1 MSLITIQSQRNDA
14 GDGLE
19 HGYIQNHFT
28 QPIIINPGDTISLV
42 NLTMTKVSG
51 IEISGSND
59 TLIWRFGNGLTAGAG
74 ATAIPPFQQHIV
86 KLSHGTYTVDQLVAE
101 LQVKLQES
109 VKIGCFAPQGQTG
122 KGFIVDYNTATTT
135 LSITMD
141 LSVVPAAPNSP
152 FGDAQIIPYINGLE
166 ENTVNQTIVPSVTY
180 LIDDGT
186 GNPIPPTVELLG
198 HGIESTE
205 SGNMG
210 GQFAF
215 NQNSFFD
222 SGIANAL
229 VTSETGIFCNGG
241 TTNLICQSNRGQRRV
256 DATKTVASGD
266 TAWGIQDEG
275 GAANNNK
282 ELVCIA
288 EVSGG
293 GGVLFPPY
301 DWLGN
306 GNDNNVTI
314 AAPTAAPLALGWD
327 YVLTFA
333 DPVRKFPAGHA
344 DNSTTNTVF
353 LYFTRE
359 YADGSYSKT
368 GDAGR
373 NDGVYRMGS
382 DGTADASLL
391 GSWDMPYNAWVM
403 VKDTEDS
410 EQKTGFL
417 VGLVDTGYNADVT
430 GEASGFF
437 GRSSNSQYVDGFQS
451 GSMNLPHLLKRT
463 QVDGAYPPLS
473 TVGFD
478 EPIDYN
484 PAALG
489 YMRNDLYEGKT
500 LYPNLPD
507 NQFDTVDAG
516 ANGGTGGRS
525 VAGADIIAEIIPS
538 FDGTMVPF
546 VRVSKTTQ
554 TGGTTYL
561 SPNWRTRTVIF
572 GPVKVDDATV
582 FGAAFNP
589 PNLLKLTVEITGISG
604 VNVKIGWGSDVFANF
619 ATNEKLLVTTQSG
632 GAPSIPKI
640 NSTIKERWFPLR
652 PAIAYCTT
660 SWYYTEPSY
669 IQGEYDTTLISGN
682 GLVGEHEAGQTEADG
697 PEGIGEA
704 APPHALGAPSVIT
717 LRHMWKFGQLQDSD
731 VGAGATQIPANQ
743 REPNTAN
750 IATTLSFPS
759 HIILRNQ
766 APVQAAIPFP
776 QTQKN
781 TGGALLESGESPN
794 LSVEVNDFNVKGYNG
809 ATSDI
814 NKQIAVITREE
825 LATGET
831 TGSLHYVPPYPIK
844 IDLNVPSTKAL
855 NSLTVALRDVDS
867 GKIVDELS
875 YPTTMTLLHEKSEM
889 TKMEEM
895 MSRVMMKS
903 ADRNN
908 AENSLIGMSNPRV

>member
-1 MSLITIQSQRNDA
+1 MSLITIQSQRNNA

-86 KLSHGTYTVDQLVAE
+86 KLAHGTYTVDQLVAE

-152 FGDAQIIPYINGLE
+152 FGDAQLIPYINGLE
-166 ENTVNQTIVPSVTY
+166 ENTVNQTVVPFKQFT
-180 LIDDGT
+180 IDDGT
-186 GNPIPPTVELLG
+186 GNPIPPTFVLLG
-198 HGIESTE
+198 HGVQSTE
-205 SGNMG
+205 VGSLG
-210 GQFAF
+210 GQFTF

-222 SGIANAL
+222 SGVANAL
-229 VTSETGIFCNGG
+229 STSQTGIFCNGG
-241 TTNLICQSNRGQRRV
+241 TSNMICQPNRGQRRV
-256 DATKTVASGD
+256 DATATVASGD
-266 TAWGIQDEG
+266 TAWGILDEG

-288 EVSGG
+288 ETSGG
-293 GGVLFPPY
+293 GGIVFPPY
-301 DWLGN
+301 EWLGN

-314 AAPTAAPLALGWD
+314 AAPSAAEKAQGWD
-327 YVLTFA
+327 YKLTFA
-333 DPVRKFPAGHA
+333 DPVRKFPADHA
-344 DNSTTNTVF
+344 DNTTINDVF

-359 YADGSYSKT
+359 YGDGSYSKT
-368 GDAGR
+368 GEAGR

-382 DGTADASLL
+382 SGAVDASLL
-391 GSWDMPYNAWVM
+391 ASWDMPYNAWVM
-403 VKDTEDS
+403 VKDTGEAS
-410 EQKTGFL
+410 EKTGFL
-417 VGLVDTGYNADVT
+417 VGLVDTGYNADAT
-430 GEASGFF
+430 GTASGFF
-437 GRSSNSQYVDGFQS
+437 ARSSNISYVVGQS
-451 GSMNLPHLLKRT
+451 AGSMNLPHLLKRA
-463 QVDGAYPPLS
+463 QVGGEYPPLS

-484 PAALG
+484 PIALG

-500 LYPNLPD
+500 LYPDLPD

-516 ANGGTGGRS
+516 ANGGTGGAS
-525 VAGADIIAEIIPS
+525 VAGADILAEIIPS
-538 FDGTMVPF
+538 FDGTQVPLIQ
-546 VRVSKTTQ
+546 VSKTTQ
-554 TGGTTYL
+554 TAGTTYL
-561 SPNWRTRTVIF
+561 SANWRTRTVIF
-572 GPVKVDDATV
+572 GPVKVNDASV
-582 FGAAFNP
+582 FGASFTP
-589 PNLLKLTVEITGISG
+589 PNLLKLSVEITGISG
-604 VNVKIGWGSDVFANF
+604 VNVKIGWAASAFADF
-619 ATNEKLLVTTQSG
+619 SANEKLLVTTQSG
-632 GAPSIPKI
+632 GSPALPKI

-652 PAIAYCTT
+652 PAIGYCTT
-660 SWYYTEPSY
+660 SWYYTSPSY

-682 GLVGEHEAGQTEADG
+682 GLVGAHEANHTEAI
-697 PEGIGEA
+697 EEA

-731 VGAGATQIPANQ
+731 VGNLAGQIPANQ

-750 IATTLSFPS
+750 VATTLSFPS
-759 HIILRNQ
+759 HIIRRNQ
-766 APVQAAIPFP
+766 APTDAAIPFP

-867 GKIVDELS
+867 GQIVNELS